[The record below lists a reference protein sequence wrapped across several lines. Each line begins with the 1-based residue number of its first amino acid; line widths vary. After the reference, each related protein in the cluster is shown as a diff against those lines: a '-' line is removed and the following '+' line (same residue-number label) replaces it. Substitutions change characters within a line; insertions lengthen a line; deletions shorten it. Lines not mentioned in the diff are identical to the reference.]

1 MNKKYSRIKSICDCK
16 IAPMNQFNIIIP
28 DRLIGQ
34 RIDSAMAQMLP
45 DYSRSKIT
53 TWVRS
58 GGALINGKTFK
69 PKEKILGGEIVT
81 LNIKAEKTNDW
92 KAEDI
97 PLDIVFEDDNIIVV
111 NKPVGLVTHPG
122 AGNWTGTLANALLHY
137 DPSLANL
144 DRAGIVHRL
153 DKNTSGLMVV
163 ARSELAQKNLV
174 EQLQTHAV
182 SREYSAIVY
191 GHMISGGTVDEP
203 IGRDPKDRIRQ
214 AVVEDGKDAVTHY
227 RVIDR
232 FAHHTHVKAILETGR
247 THQIRVHL
255 SYIGH
260 PLIADPMY
268 GGKIRFPK
276 KADDHLKNALKKFNR
291 QALHAKKLTLTHP
304 ITFEQMSW
312 KAPLPQDLQDLL
324 KVLQEFDSI

>member
-1 MNKKYSRIKSICDCK
+1 MSVL
-16 IAPMNQFNIIIP
+16 NIIIP

-34 RIDSAMAQMLP
+34 RIDAAIAKMLP

-53 TWVRS
+53 AWVKS
-58 GGALINGKTFK
+58 GSALINDKTFK
-69 PKEKILGGEIVT
+69 PKEKVLGGEIVALT
-81 LNIKAEKTNDW
+81 IKQEKTNDW
-92 KAEDI
+92 QAEDI
-97 PLDIVFEDDNIIVV
+97 PLDIVFEDDDIIVV

-122 AGNWTGTLANALLHY
+122 AGNWTGTLANALLHF
-137 DPSLANL
+137 DSNLANL

-174 EQLQTHAV
+174 EQLQTHSV

-203 IGRDPKDRIRQ
+203 IGRDPKNRIKQ

-247 THQIRVHL
+247 THQIRVHM
-255 SYIGH
+255 SYIDH

-276 KADDHLKNALKKFNR
+276 KADEQLKDALKGFKR

-304 ITFEQMSW
+304 ISGEEMSW

-324 KVLQEFDSI
+324 KVLQEFDPI

>member
-1 MNKKYSRIKSICDCK
+1 MSLL
-16 IAPMNQFNIIIP
+16 NIVIP

-34 RIDSAMAQMLP
+34 RIDSALAMMLP

-53 TWVRS
+53 AWVKS
-58 GGALINGKTFK
+58 GKALLNDKTFK
-69 PKEKILGGEIVT
+69 PKEKVLGGEVIALT
-81 LNIKAEKTNDW
+81 LVKEKTNAW
-92 KAEDI
+92 LGEDI
-97 PLDIVFEDDNIIVV
+97 AIDVVYEDDDIIVV

-174 EQLQTHAV
+174 EQLQTHTV

-191 GHMISGGTVDEP
+191 GHMISGGTVDAP
-203 IGRDPKDRIRQ
+203 IGRDPKDRIKQ
-214 AVVEDGKDAVTHY
+214 AVVEEGEGKDAVTHY

-232 FAHHTHVKAILETGR
+232 FAHHTHVKCILETGR
-247 THQIRVHL
+247 THQIRVHM
-255 SYIGH
+255 SFIEH

-276 KADDHLKNALKKFNR
+276 KADEQLKDALKKFNR
-291 QALHAKKLTLTHP
+291 QALHAKKLTLSHP
-304 ITFEQMSW
+304 ITGEEMSW
-312 KAPLPQDLQDLL
+312 KAPLPQDLQELL
-324 KVLQEFDSI
+324 QVLSEFDPV

>member
-1 MNKKYSRIKSICDCK
+1 
-16 IAPMNQFNIIIP
+16 MNQFNIIIP

-97 PLDIVFEDDNIIVV
+97 PLDIVFEDDDIIVV

-276 KADDHLKNALKKFNR
+276 KADDHLKNTLKKFNR

-304 ITFEQMSW
+304 ITLEQMSW

>member
-1 MNKKYSRIKSICDCK
+1 MSLL
-16 IAPMNQFNIIIP
+16 NIVIP

-34 RIDSAMAQMLP
+34 RIDSALATMLP

-53 TWVRS
+53 AWVRS
-58 GGALINGKTFK
+58 GKALVNDKTFK
-69 PKEKILGGEIVT
+69 PKEKVLGGEIIALT
-81 LNIKAEKTNDW
+81 IEKERTNAW
-92 KAEDI
+92 LGEDI
-97 PLDIVFEDDNIIVV
+97 AIDVVYEDEDIIVV

-137 DPSLANL
+137 EPSLATL

-191 GHMISGGTVDEP
+191 GHMISGGTVDAP

-214 AVVEDGKDAVTHY
+214 AVVEEGEGKEAVTHY

-232 FAHHTHVKAILETGR
+232 FAHHTHVKCILETGR
-247 THQIRVHL
+247 THQIRVHM
-255 SYIGH
+255 SHIEH

-276 KADDHLKNALKKFNR
+276 KADEKLKEVLKKFNR
-291 QALHAKKLTLTHP
+291 QALHAKKLTLSHP
-304 ITFEQMSW
+304 ITGEEMSW
-312 KAPLPQDLQDLL
+312 KASLPKDLQDLL
-324 KVLQEFDSI
+324 QALEKFDAI